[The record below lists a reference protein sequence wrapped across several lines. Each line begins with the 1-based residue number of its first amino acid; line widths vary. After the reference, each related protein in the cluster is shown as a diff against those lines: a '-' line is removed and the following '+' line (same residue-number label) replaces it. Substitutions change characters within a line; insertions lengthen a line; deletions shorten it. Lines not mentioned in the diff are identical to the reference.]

1 VSSRR
6 FFLPAKSQS
15 DFREDF
21 DRTLSILPASSSAR
35 RFVEIVVVK
44 AAKKQDVS
52 PPVRVT
58 RGKILPRL
66 EGYSVKEKT
75 PSAQLSASSF
85 QM

>member
-21 DRTLSILPASSSAR
+21 DRHGVLQRVGKYARTVAAEISCGHTTGSASAR

-58 RGKILPRL
+58 
-66 EGYSVKEKT
+66 
-75 PSAQLSASSF
+75 
-85 QM
+85 